1 MKFDV
6 NEYVKVK
13 LTDVGRKE
21 ILRQH
26 DELRAIVKSLAAY
39 SEPIEDEG
47 GYSKWQLWVLMS
59 TFGHMMI
66 NGGELPFETE
76 IIIVSRGANG

>member
-6 NEYVKVK
+6 NEHVKVK

-21 ILRQH
+21 LRRQH
-26 DELRAIVKSLAAY
+26 DELRAIAKSLLPY
-39 SEPIEDEG
+39 SEPIADEG

-66 NGGELPFETE
+66 NGGEPPFETE
-76 IIIVSRGANG
+76 IIIVSRGDNG